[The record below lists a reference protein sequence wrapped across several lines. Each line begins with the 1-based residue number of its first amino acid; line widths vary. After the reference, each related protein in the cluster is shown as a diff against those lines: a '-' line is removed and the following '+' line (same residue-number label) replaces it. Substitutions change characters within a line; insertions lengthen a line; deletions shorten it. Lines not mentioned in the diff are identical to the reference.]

1 MDNKL
6 FVNTAKLILQ
16 KFVQIWYSD
25 IFGYVGIRMSLTITI
40 LPPNSSWQEITIMTQ
55 RALLRSCPQY
65 RGSDINNYPELPDLL
80 N

>member
-6 FVNTAKLILQ
+6 LVNTAKNIPS
-16 KFVQIWYSD
+16 KICTNMVFRY
-25 IFGYVGIRMSLTITI
+25 FGYIGIRMSLTITI

-55 RALLRSCPQY
+55 RTLLRSCQ
-65 RGSDINNYPELPDLL
+65 GSDITNYPELPALS